1 MFKGIR
7 DTRGQPTV
15 SINYLKLCNGCN
27 IPNKRTNS
35 HPNNGES
42 MMATVMKQIA
52 TTTTSNNIK
61 K

>member
-27 IPNKRTNS
+27 IPNKRTN
-35 HPNNGES
+35 NGES